1 MTALAKARVHN
12 ASLHVLPKDREESIA
27 HRPACHCQPADNCGP
42 FHVLPLH
49 EYGNLSAA
57 ASLADEAPVVIEV
70 GEEFEE
76 DFDRELENCSVQV
89 RCESKQRRQEPEC
102 SLPLVWAC
110 GVR

>member
-1 MTALAKARVHN
+1 M
-12 ASLHVLPKDREESIA
+12 
-27 HRPACHCQPADNCGP
+27 
-42 FHVLPLH
+42 LPLH

-57 ASLADEAPVVIEV
+57 AGLADEAPVVIEV
-70 GEEFEE
+70 GEDFEE

-110 GVR
+110 GVRWIVTRVRRETAPVRLCLGGIVAVRGV